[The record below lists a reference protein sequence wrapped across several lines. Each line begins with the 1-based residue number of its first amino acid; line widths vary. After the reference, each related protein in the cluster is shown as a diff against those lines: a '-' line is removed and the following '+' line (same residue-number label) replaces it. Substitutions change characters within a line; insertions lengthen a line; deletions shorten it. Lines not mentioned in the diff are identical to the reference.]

1 VIRVNLLPKEE
12 RPVEKIEVTTLLP
25 YTGAIVVILVV
36 FFVANKI
43 SYYYRIKSELRKKQ
57 EELSRKEQEKREVE
71 QIRQS
76 KELLEK
82 KFNIIKDLIDSKFIY
97 PIFME
102 DLLKILPSAV
112 YLGNFTSRRVDKT
125 TLDIN
130 IIATALDT
138 YSIADLVAQLE
149 SNTTKFS
156 NIELGPIQQVSTGK
170 EKRYNFT
177 LSFRYKI

>member
-1 VIRVNLLPKEE
+1 M
-12 RPVEKIEVTTLLP
+12 
-25 YTGAIVVILVV
+25 YYHS
-36 FFVANKI
+36 I
-43 SYYYRIKSELRKKQ
+43 SSELRKKR
-57 EELSRKEQEKREVE
+57 EELSRKEKEKIEVE

-76 KELLEK
+76 KELLER

-102 DLLKILPSAV
+102 DLLQLLPSAI
-112 YLGNFTSRRVDKT
+112 YLGSFTSRRVDKT

-130 IIATALDT
+130 IAATAFDT
-138 YSIADLVAQLE
+138 YSIADLVSQLE
-149 SNTTKFS
+149 SNSMKFS
-156 NIELGPIQQVSTGK
+156 NIELGPIQQVSVGR